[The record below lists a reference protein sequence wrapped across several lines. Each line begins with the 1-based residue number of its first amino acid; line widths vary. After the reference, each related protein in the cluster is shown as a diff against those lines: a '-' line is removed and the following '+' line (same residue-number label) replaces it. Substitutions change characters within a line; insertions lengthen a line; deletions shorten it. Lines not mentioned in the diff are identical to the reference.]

1 MQSNLEKY
9 WRLRML
15 AEDKKSL
22 KRIKTLKVRDDIPKD
37 LGIAIEA
44 FMQQAVIIG
53 EYELDHMP
61 MEYME
66 NLLKSFAKYPEY
78 ATTFMDMVEIL
89 EKNEI
94 IES

>member
-1 MQSNLEKY
+1 MQLNLGKY
-9 WRLRML
+9 WRLKMSP
-15 AEDKKSL
+15 EDRKSL
-22 KRIKTLKVRDDIPKD
+22 QRIKTLKVRDDIPKD
-37 LGIAIEA
+37 LGVAIKT

-66 NLLKSFAKYPEY
+66 NLLKVFAKYPEY
-78 ATTFMDMVEIL
+78 ATTFMDMIEIL
-89 EKNEI
+89 ERNEI